1 MAKKTITLNARLKW
15 PDVKDDYVVWH
26 EEHVIGRIRLVADPK
41 TPAAPWEWSVTV
53 PLAMPGWASGT
64 AESRDTGIKEFN
76 SAWARFLKE
85 TPSKRLERA
94 WEFERAARSRRPR
107 RDPPAALSAAS

>member
-26 EEHVIGRIRLVADPK
+26 EEHAIGRIRLVADPK

-64 AESRDTGIKEFN
+64 AESRDTCIKEFN

-85 TPSKRLERA
+85 TPPRRLERA
-94 WEFERAARSRRPR
+94 WEFERASQSRRPR
-107 RDPPAALSAAS
+107 RDRPAALSAAS